1 MCVHLH
7 HESIVKNPLPYL
19 CALLVSIFLIA
30 CTSESTS
37 TVNVVSPNN
46 LLVEGVKSPIN
57 VHNTSPRL
65 SWHGNIVSQD
75 SYQIQVS
82 TKAALLLSGTAD
94 LWDSGRISEKRSIN
108 IAYEGKPLAASN
120 EVFWR
125 VRVWEKGTEE
135 PLGWSE
141 INAWEMGLLSQS
153 DWEAKWIQV
162 AKPSVAQ
169 VTQPVEEWILFAADV
184 HEQSASNLNE
194 KKQNTQAKVVEQLKA
209 QATASLFRYDFDL
222 PQGKSIVK
230 ARLHSTAAGYYE
242 IFLNGKKVDDRLM
255 DPGQTDYD
263 KRILYNTDKVA
274 DFLEQG
280 TNTIA
285 VHLGSGWYNEGIAFS
300 KWNNPDADA
309 ASVPSKSLSY
319 GQPKFIAQLALTFDD
334 GTQQNVGSN
343 EKWLSHASHIM
354 KEGIFS
360 GELFDA
366 RQHQQNWNDKIEP
379 KNLAKWQ
386 AVDTLDTWP
395 TQRLEPQLLPAIKAV
410 KKLIPVEIFNPQDNV
425 WVLDFGQNFT
435 GVPTIDFSKL
445 QLAQDQAI
453 YLRYAEWVDKAG
465 NISQKSGGGAPLLKQ
480 VDAYIAS
487 GTDVSWTPT
496 FTWHGF
502 RYLELRGLSEAPSL
516 GAISA
521 HLVRS
526 SVDIVG
532 NFESS
537 DELLN
542 RIHHMALWG
551 YESNLMALPMDCPI
565 RERAGWTGDAHA
577 ALITGNY
584 NYNMDNFWE
593 KYLGDFETAAYVAP
607 AVVPGKRTH
616 GGNFDWAAAEI
627 MIAWEHYRHHGN
639 MQVLADQYESMLE
652 YMQAGE
658 AKLDNSLLRAGYG
671 DWCDPV
677 KVPGTPRVNGRCSP
691 QHTTP
696 TITSSA
702 LFAHTA
708 NLMAKISGLL
718 NKPEEAKHYAALF
731 TQISDQFNQEFY
743 DEVSAHYESQ
753 TADAMAIMY
762 EIAPREIRAS
772 VAKALNN
779 DVVNNW
785 SGHAS
790 VGALGQTYVYRA
802 LSDYGYAD
810 TAFNIFKAKGYPG
823 YSYLFEELNATTL
836 WERKGFYDPKQ
847 DPDGTK
853 APGFSL
859 NHPFHSG
866 YDGWFYEG
874 LGGIRPLAD
883 SVGFQDFELVPQF
896 VKDLASVNV
905 SYTTGYGNI
914 KSSWQR
920 EGNLV
925 SWNFTVPNNSSAVVR
940 LPGRAPSV
948 FTAGQHSLVFDES
961 KIASQ

>member
-1 MCVHLH
+1 MKK
-7 HESIVKNPLPYL
+7 SFSTIIV
-19 CALLVSIFLIA
+19 LLLSLFVIA

-37 TVNVVSPNN
+37 ITEASSPNN
-46 LLVEGVKSPIN
+46 LLVEGIKSPIN
-57 VHNTSPRL
+57 VHNKSPRF
-65 SWHGNIVSQD
+65 SWHANIVSQD

-82 TKAALLLSGTAD
+82 TKAALLSSGTAD

-108 IAYEGKPLAASN
+108 IAYKGSPLVASA
-120 EVFWR
+120 EAFWR
-125 VRVWEKGTEE
+125 VRGWEKDAEE
-135 PLGWSE
+135 PQAWSE
-141 INAWEMGLLSQS
+141 INAFEMGLLSES

-162 AKPSVAQ
+162 AQPAVAQ
-169 VTQPVEEWILFAADV
+169 ITQPVEDWILFAANV
-184 HEQSASNLNE
+184 HEQSNGKLTE
-194 KKQNTQAKVVEQLKA
+194 KKQKTQAKVVEQLKA
-209 QATASLFRYDFDL
+209 QTTAGLFRYEFDI
-222 PQGKSIVK
+222 PQGKSLVK

-255 DPGQTDYD
+255 DPGQTDFD

-274 DFLEQG
+274 DFLEEG
-280 TNTIA
+280 FNTIA
-285 VHLGSGWYNEGIAFS
+285 VHLGSGWYDEGIAFS

-309 ASVPSKSLSY
+309 AAGPSRSLSY
-319 GQPKFIAQLALTFDD
+319 GQAKFIAQLVLTFDD
-334 GTQQNVGSN
+334 GSRQVVSSN
-343 EKWLSHASHIM
+343 ENWLSHSSHIL
-354 KEGIFS
+354 KEGVFS

-366 RQHQQNWNDKIEP
+366 REQQEDWHHKISPQKLANWR
-379 KNLAKWQ
+379 
-386 AVDTLDTWP
+386 AVDALDTWP
-395 TQRLEPQLLPAIKAV
+395 TKSLEPQLLPAIKAV
-410 KKLIPVEIFNPQDNV
+410 KKLSPIELLNPQDNV

-445 QLAQDQAI
+445 PLAQDQAI
-453 YLRYAEWVDKAG
+453 HLRYAEWVDKAG

-480 VDAYIAS
+480 VDTYIAS
-487 GTDVSWTPT
+487 GNDVSWTPT

-516 GAISA
+516 DAISA
-521 HLVRS
+521 HLLRS
-526 SVDIVG
+526 SVDVVG
-532 NFESS
+532 HFESS

-542 RIHHMALWG
+542 KIHAVALWG

-584 NYNMDNFWE
+584 NYNMDNFWD
-593 KYLGDFETAAYVAP
+593 KYLGDFQTAAFVAP

-639 MQVLADQYESMLE
+639 LQLLADQYESMLE

-658 AKLDNSLLRAGYG
+658 AKLNNSLLRIGYG

-708 NLMAKISGLL
+708 NLMAKISDLL

-731 TQISDQFNQEFY
+731 TQISNQFNQEFY
-743 DEVSAHYESQ
+743 DKVSAHYKSQ
-753 TADAMAIMY
+753 TADAMAIMF
-762 EIAPREIRAS
+762 EIAPKELRAS

-779 DVVNNW
+779 DVINKWN
-785 SGHAS
+785 GHAS

-823 YSYLFEELNATTL
+823 YSYLFDELNATTL

-874 LGGIRPLAD
+874 LGGIRPLPD

-905 SYTTGYGNI
+905 SYTTGYGEI

-920 EGNLV
+920 KGNIV
-925 SWNFTVPNNSSAVVR
+925 SWNFTVPNNSSAVVS
-940 LPGRAPSV
+940 LPDRAPSV
-948 FTAGQHSLVFDES
+948 FTAGQYSLVIDES
-961 KIASQ
+961 KIASR